1 MVSKPI
7 WIAIVIGVFFVGIG
21 VSYAHFA
28 NTYDPMSMKFQN
40 QQMFDQMMSNNPM
53 MSQHWMDS
61 GMMMNQQ
68 QMMNN
73 PQMMNQWMS
82 TMMDDPQAMQQMHDM
97 MMANPQHMNSM
108 MGTMMEPMMTNMM
121 NDPNMHQPMMN
132 MMMNNQEMMNSM
144 MSNQDMMNM
153 MGNNMMMDGNMM
165 MGNHMMGSDM
175 MNQGMMSSQSS
186 QTIPTNEPTQTR
198 TFQISME
205 EVEFYAEVENEGGEE
220 AIAFVELHRWEPNTI
235 IVNQG
240 DTVIL
245 EITNPR
251 KHAHTLSI
259 PAFSVN
265 SEMLEPREGADIV
278 TFVADTAGVFTFYCG
293 LPYNPDKLYC
303 DPDHKMMTGT
313 LIVLE

>member
-1 MVSKPI
+1 MNMVSQPI
-7 WIAIVIGVFFVGIG
+7 WIAIAVGVFFVGIG

-28 NTYDPMSMKFQN
+28 STYDPMSMKFQN
-40 QQMFDQMMSNNPM
+40 QELFDQMMSNNPR

-68 QMMNN
+68 QMQ
-73 PQMMNQWMS
+73 QMMN
-82 TMMDDPQAMQQMHDM
+82 DPQTMQQIHDM
-97 MMANPQHMNSM
+97 MMSNPQHMNQM
-108 MGTMMEPMMTNMM
+108 MGPMMNTMM
-121 NDPNMHQPMMN
+121 NDPEMQQQMMN
-132 MMMNNQEMMNSM
+132 HMMNHQGMMDYM
-144 MSNQDMMNM
+144 VANQDMMNMM

-165 MGNHMMGSDM
+165 MGGHMMGSGM
-175 MNQGMMSSQSS
+175 MGQGMMSSQSS
-186 QTIPTNEPTQTR
+186 QTIPSDTEPQTR

-220 AIAFVELHRWEPNTI
+220 AIAFVELHRWDPNTI

-240 DTVIL
+240 DTVVL

-259 PAFSVN
+259 PAFNVN
-265 SEMLEPREGADIV
+265 SEMLEPREGADTV
-278 TFVADTAGVFTFYCG
+278 TFVADTPGVFTFYCG

-303 DPDHKMMTGT
+303 DPDHNMMTGT

>member
-1 MVSKPI
+1 MNMVSQPI
-7 WIAIVIGVFFVGIG
+7 WIAIAVGVFFVGIG

-28 NTYDPMSMKFQN
+28 STYDPMSMKFQN
-40 QQMFDQMMSNNPM
+40 QELFDQMMSNNPR

-68 QMMNN
+68 QMQ
-73 PQMMNQWMS
+73 QMIN
-82 TMMDDPQAMQQMHDM
+82 DPQTMQQMHDM
-97 MMANPQHMNSM
+97 MMSNPQHMNQM
-108 MGTMMEPMMTNMM
+108 MGPMMNTMM
-121 NDPNMHQPMMN
+121 NDPEMQQQMMN
-132 MMMNNQEMMNSM
+132 HMMNHQGMMDYM
-144 MSNQDMMNM
+144 VANQDMMNMM

-165 MGNHMMGSDM
+165 MGGHMMGSGM
-175 MNQGMMSSQSS
+175 MGQGMMSSQSS
-186 QTIPTNEPTQTR
+186 QTIPSDTEPQTR

-220 AIAFVELHRWEPNTI
+220 AIAFVELHRWDPNTI

-240 DTVIL
+240 DTVVL

-259 PAFSVN
+259 PAFNVN
-265 SEMLEPREGADIV
+265 SEMLEPREGADTV
-278 TFVADTAGVFTFYCG
+278 TFVADTPGVFTFYCG

-303 DPDHKMMTGT
+303 DPDHNMMTGT